1 MTTAWRVA
9 AVALLAGLIPGLAS
23 AQEHPPLTPTR
34 EATVL
39 YRVQGPRDQA
49 AMSVRVHV
57 SGGRLR
63 VEPAT
68 LPGYVIVDR
77 GADRV
82 LMVLRQPHAYFETS
96 AHSGMARDFLPS
108 ERMRFTRGGTER
120 VAGLPCTLWD
130 VQAPEGRTGSVC
142 VTADGIVLRGQ
153 GSDPQY
159 GSGSLEAVSVTYAPQ
174 PAGLFQ
180 PPSGYLRMDIPSL
193 PAGPGG
199 APPAR

>member
-1 MTTAWRVA
+1 MTAWRPA
-9 AVALLAGLIPGLAS
+9 ALALLVGLVPGLAS

-39 YRVQGPRDQA
+39 YRAQGPRDQA
-49 AMSVRVHV
+49 AISVRVHV

-63 VEPAT
+63 VEPAS

-82 LMVLRQPHAYFETS
+82 LMVMRQPHAYFETS
-96 AHSGMARDFLPS
+96 AQSGLARDLLPS
-108 ERMRFTRGGTER
+108 ERMRFTRKGTER
-120 VAGLPCTLWD
+120 VAGLSCTVWD

-153 GSDPQY
+153 GHDPQY
-159 GSGSLEAVSVTYAPQ
+159 GSGSVEAVSVAYEPQ

-180 PPSGYLRMDIPSL
+180 PPPGYLRMDIPRL
-193 PAGPGG
+193 PAASGG
-199 APPAR
+199 ARPAR